1 MNINKNDKEKKS
13 LAPIATRILHWGAL
27 PIIASLLRL
36 LWEILQREP
45 YSAATAAY
53 FGAALE
59 RPLSALM
66 LLSAMALIA
75 DRAERE
81 IHSGK

>member
-1 MNINKNDKEKKS
+1 MNMRKNEYKKGV
-13 LAPIATRILHWGAL
+13 LAPIAGRILHWGSL

-36 LWEILQREP
+36 LWEILQRGDF
-45 YSAATAAY
+45 SAATAAY
-53 FGAALE
+53 FGSALE

-66 LLSAMALIA
+66 LLSALTLLA

-81 IHSGK
+81 DT